1 MKKLVYHVEV
11 IVGEVEWLLRFLNA
25 LVEVMEEEQHPR
37 FLHPDHSYGFS
48 DSSHRDWIP
57 RFHYF
62 R

>member
-25 LVEVMEEEQHPR
+25 LVEVTEVEQHPR

-48 DSSHRDWIP
+48 DSSHRD
-57 RFHYF
+57 
-62 R
+62 